1 MSENLLKPGFRL
13 GYYPQKKETDLS
25 EFEHGA
31 AVFFEKIYK
40 PFTRRRFSQNQIVNI
55 IKEYE
60 KPLIEYSEA
69 DLTVHILE
77 LKEKLVRFG
86 LTTELIAQAFAT
98 IRETAARTLGKRHY
112 DVQLYGGWIMVN
124 GMLAE
129 MATGEGKTLTTTLPA
144 CTAAMAGIPVHVIT
158 ANDYLSARDAEI
170 MQPLYQRLGLTA
182 ASVIDG
188 MEKKQ
193 RRVNYQ
199 CHIVH
204 TTNKQIAFDYLR
216 DRIEIGKDIGFLGL
230 QSRQIQHEMENDS
243 GNQLLLKGLCFALI
257 DEADSVLIDEAKTPL
272 IITQSK
278 PNEYGPEIY
287 SDALYLATTLTINE
301 DYTVDSKTRKIE
313 LTQLGEDNLANKISK
328 LPKHWQNKRKRE
340 ILVIQALTA
349 NYAYKKDKH
358 YVIQG
363 DKVQIVDEF
372 TGRIMSDRSW
382 GQGLQ
387 QMIEA
392 KEGCRITEQRETI
405 ARISYQNFFIRYLH
419 LAGTSGTLKEVSSE
433 LHSVYGLQTIK
444 VQPHTPSKKIMMQER
459 IYKTL
464 ENKKTALLARVSG
477 LYNLNRPILIG
488 TTTVEESKEVSAWL
502 KKAGFPHRVLN
513 ATQDRYEA
521 EIIAKAGQQ
530 NAITVATNMAG
541 RGTDIALGLG
551 VAKLGGLHVI
561 ALNSNE
567 SRRIDRQLY
576 GRCARQSDPGSAEA
590 ILSLQDPA
598 FQHFYP
604 STMLTAFSL
613 LCNGSNPI
621 PAFLAS
627 LILRL
632 PQKMKE
638 RQQRRIRK
646 QVMKLDRQL
655 SRILAFSGK
664 SE

>member
-1 MSENLLKPGFRL
+1 MSEMLLKPGFRL
-13 GYYPQKKETDLS
+13 GCYPQKKETDLS
-25 EFEHGA
+25 EFEQA
-31 AVFFEKIYK
+31 ASVLFEKLYQ
-40 PFTRRRFSQNQIVNI
+40 PFTRHRFNQNQIVSRI
-55 IKEYE
+55 TKYE

-69 DLTVHILE
+69 DLTVHIFE

-112 DVQLYGGWIMVN
+112 DVQLYGGWIMMN

-144 CTAAMAGIPVHVIT
+144 CTSAMAGIPVHVIT
-158 ANDYLSARDAEI
+158 ANDYLAARDAEI

-216 DRIEIGKDIGFLGL
+216 DRIEIGKDIGFLKL
-230 QSRQIQHEMENDS
+230 QFRQIQHELEKDS
-243 GNQLLLKGLCFALI
+243 GGQLLLKGLCFALI

-272 IITQSK
+272 IITQLK
-278 PNEYGPEIY
+278 PNEYGPETY
-287 SDALYLATTLTINE
+287 SDALYLATTLTIND

-313 LTQLGEDNLANKISK
+313 LTQQGEDKLANKISG
-328 LPKHWQNKRKRE
+328 LPKHWQHKHKRE
-340 ILVIQALTA
+340 MLVIQALTA
-349 NYAYKKDKH
+349 NYSYKKDKH
-358 YVIQG
+358 YVVQG
-363 DKVQIVDEF
+363 DKIQIVDEF

-382 GQGLQ
+382 EQGLH

-405 ARISYQNFFIRYLH
+405 ARISYQNFFIRYLR

-433 LHSVYGLQTIK
+433 MHSVYGLQTIK
-444 VQPHTPSKKIMMQER
+444 VQPHTPSKRIMMQER
-459 IYKTL
+459 IYNTL
-464 ENKKTALLARVSG
+464 ENKKAALLARISG
-477 LYNLNRPILIG
+477 LYKKNRPILIG
-488 TTTVEESKEVSAWL
+488 TTTVEESKEVGAWL
-502 KKAGFPHRVLN
+502 KQAGFPHRVLN

-541 RGTDIALGLG
+541 RGTDIELGLG

-598 FQHFYP
+598 LQHFY
-604 STMLTAFSL
+604 SSAMLKVFSL
-613 LCNGSNPI
+613 LCRGSDPI

-627 LILRL
+627 VILRL
-632 PQKMKE
+632 PQQTKE
-638 RQQRRIRK
+638 KRQRRIRK